1 MNQKDIEET
10 NERIDT
16 INNIVSQHVAMDMGY
31 RKSSKQTI
39 VLLTAFISL
48 FTWILIEKNTEFKKV
63 QETLVAHSI
72 HNGEMLS
79 VLKMVVETAK
89 NDSSKL
95 EQHIAMSNKHQ
106 EDTTK
111 YINVLTNK
119 LK

>member
-1 MNQKDIEET
+1 M
-10 NERIDT
+10 
-16 INNIVSQHVAMDMGY
+16 
-31 RKSSKQTI
+31 
-39 VLLTAFISL
+39 LTAFISL

-89 NDSSKL
+89 NDSNKL
-95 EQHIAMSNKHQ
+95 EQHIAMSNKQQ
-106 EDTTK
+106 EDTAK